1 MPGPVC
7 PLTNTVDHII
17 FRYMSQRSSVNEAD
31 RLAEMFK
38 ALSNPNRMR
47 IFSIMSRECGPR
59 SCRLADRDVQRCVGD
74 LGKGMGI
81 APSTVSHH
89 VKELK
94 RAGLIRVERRGK
106 TILCSVDPDAV
117 RSLAAF
123 FARRVD
129 TVRSR
134 RIPSARKES

>member
-1 MPGPVC
+1 
-7 PLTNTVDHII
+7 
-17 FRYMSQRSSVNEAD
+17 
-31 RLAEMFK
+31 MFK

-47 IFSIMSRECGPR
+47 IFSIMTRVCGPEA
-59 SCRLADRDVQRCVGD
+59 CRLGDRDVQRCVGD

-106 TILCSVDPDAV
+106 TILCSVDPEAV

-129 TVRSR
+129 PDRARDARSF
-134 RIPSARKES
+134 RKER

>member
-1 MPGPVC
+1 MTKPGAG
-7 PLTNTVDHII
+7 TT
-17 FRYMSQRSSVNEAD
+17 FRYMSQRSNTTDTE

-47 IFSIMSRECGPR
+47 IFSIMSRECGPG
-59 SCRLADRDVQRCVGD
+59 SCRLAGRDVQRCVGD

-106 TILCSVDPDAV
+106 TILCSIDPGAV

-123 FARRVD
+123 FAKRVD
-129 TVRSR
+129 TERSR
-134 RIPSARKES
+134 RIRSARKES

>member
-1 MPGPVC
+1 
-7 PLTNTVDHII
+7 
-17 FRYMSQRSSVNEAD
+17 MSQHSNKNEEG

-47 IFSIMSRECGPR
+47 IFSIMTRVCGPDA
-59 SCRLADRDVQRCVGD
+59 CRLGDRDVQRCVGD
-74 LGKGMGI
+74 LGKGLGI

-106 TILCSVDPDAV
+106 TILCSVDPEAV

-123 FARRVD
+123 FARRLD
-129 TVRSR
+129 PDRARPARSF
-134 RIPSARKES
+134 RKER